1 MGSEV
6 SDADAREA
14 QGVPGPTDKEDG
26 PMNKE
31 GDDGDSEANEEAGG
45 DSLENKEEKSDVSSS
60 ASS

>member
-1 MGSEV
+1 MPGG
-6 SDADAREA
+6 
-14 QGVPGPTDKEDG
+14 QGVPGPTDKEDE

-31 GDDGDSEANEEAGG
+31 GDDGDSETNEEAGG